1 MVKIRTTA
9 NVPIIDAGL
18 FGEKGRVVRMEIS
31 RK

>member
-1 MVKIRTTA
+1 MVNIRTIA
-9 NVPIIDAGL
+9 KVPIMDAGL